1 MEQVGAKA
9 IDEQAQ
15 AVRMPGGQF
24 LISDTVASDVFTP
37 EDLSEEQRLV
47 GQTARDFVEQEVL
60 PVLDRIEAKDWAL
73 TRDLLARLGR
83 LELLGIE
90 VPAAYGGAE
99 LDKVTALVVTE
110 ALSAGS
116 FGVTASAHVGIGMEP
131 IVYFGTPAQ
140 REQYLPKM
148 IRGELIGAYAL
159 TEPTAGSDAMSIRT
173 KAVRSPDGRSW
184 LLTGTK
190 QFITNASFADL
201 FTVFAKVDGEKHTAF
216 LVERDTEGF
225 SIGEEEHKMGIRGS
239 STAPLVLENAKIPGD
254 HLLGEVGQGFK
265 VAVNILNMGRFK
277 LAAGAVGACK
287 LVLRS
292 SLQYAGD
299 RRQFGK
305 TLTSFGLIKQKLA
318 EMAIRTYV
326 AESMAYRTGGLVDG
340 ALGGVHGDPDAAM
353 RALEEY
359 AVECAINKVYA
370 SEVLDYVVDE
380 NVQVHGGYGF
390 IEEYPAARAYRD
402 PRINRLF
409 EGTNEINR
417 MLTTGML
424 LRRAQRGRLNLIPAA
439 LAVVQE
445 LTAPSLGEEAG
456 TGVLAEEARI
466 VRMVKKAALFAAGVA
481 VQKYLETI
489 EDQQEVLAAIADLVI
504 ETFAMESGLLRAERA
519 VARQGEA
526 AAALKVAM
534 IRTYV
539 NDAVARV
546 DATAKTV
553 LGAVEEGDTLRTELA
568 GLRRLL
574 RYTPVNTVAL
584 RRQIADA
591 QIASG
596 RYVC

>member
-1 MEQVGAKA
+1 MDAKA
-9 IDEQAQ
+9 MDERERSAPV
-15 AVRMPGGQF
+15 AGGSF
-24 LISDTVASDVFTP
+24 LITDTAPGDVFTP

-47 GQTARDFVEQEVL
+47 GQTARDFVEQEVF

-73 TRDLLARLGR
+73 TCDLLQKLGR

-90 VPAAYGGAE
+90 VPGTYGGAE
-99 LDKVTALVVTE
+99 LDKVTALLVTE

-116 FGVTASAHVGIGMEP
+116 FGVTCSAHVGIGMEP
-131 IVYFGTPAQ
+131 IVYFGTAAQ
-140 REQYLPKM
+140 RDGYLPKM
-148 IRGELIGAYAL
+148 VRGELIGAYAL

-173 KAVRSPDGRSW
+173 KAVRSPDGASW

-190 QFITNASFADL
+190 QFITNAAFADV

-216 LVERDTEGF
+216 LVDRDTEGF
-225 SIGEEEHKMGIRGS
+225 SVGEEEHKMGIIGS
-239 STAPLVLENAKIPGD
+239 STAPLVLENARIPAD
-254 HLLGEVGQGFK
+254 HLLGEIGQGFK

-277 LAAGAVGACK
+277 LAAGVVGASK
-287 LVLRS
+287 HVLRT

-299 RRQFGK
+299 RQQFGK
-305 TLTSFGLIKQKLA
+305 PLTAFGLIKQKLA
-318 EMAIRTYV
+318 EMAIRIYI
-326 AESMAYRTGGLVDG
+326 AESMAYRTAGMVDD
-340 ALGGVHGDPDAAM
+340 ALGGVHGDPEAAM

-402 PRINRLF
+402 SRINRLF

-445 LTAPSLGEEAG
+445 LTSPSLGEDAG
-456 TGVLAEEARI
+456 TGILADEARI

-489 EDQQEVLAAIADLVI
+489 EEQQEVLAAIADLVT
-504 ETFAMESGLLRAERA
+504 ETFAMESGLLRAQRA
-519 VARQGEA
+519 VQREGEN
-526 AAALKVAM
+526 AAALKIAM
-534 IRTYV
+534 IRTYI

-584 RRQIADA
+584 RRQVAEA

>member
-1 MEQVGAKA
+1 
-9 IDEQAQ
+9 
-15 AVRMPGGQF
+15 
-24 LISDTVASDVFTP
+24 
-37 EDLSEEQRLV
+37 
-47 GQTARDFVEQEVL
+47 
-60 PVLDRIEAKDWAL
+60 
-73 TRDLLARLGR
+73 
-83 LELLGIE
+83 
-90 VPAAYGGAE
+90 
-99 LDKVTALVVTE
+99 VTALLVTE

-116 FGVTASAHVGIGMEP
+116 FGVTCSAHVGIGMEP
-131 IVYFGTPAQ
+131 IVYFGTAAQ
-140 REQYLPKM
+140 RDGYLPKM
-148 IRGELIGAYAL
+148 VRGELIGAYAL

-173 KAVRSPDGRSW
+173 KAVRSPDGASW

-190 QFITNASFADL
+190 QFITNAAFADV

-216 LVERDTEGF
+216 LVDRDTEGF
-225 SIGEEEHKMGIRGS
+225 SVGEEEHKMGIIGS
-239 STAPLVLENAKIPGD
+239 STAPLVLENARIPAD
-254 HLLGEVGQGFK
+254 HLLGEIGQGFK

-277 LAAGAVGACK
+277 LAAGVVGASK
-287 LVLRS
+287 HVLRT

-299 RRQFGK
+299 RQQFGK
-305 TLTSFGLIKQKLA
+305 PLTAFGLIKQKLA
-318 EMAIRTYV
+318 EMAIRIYI
-326 AESMAYRTGGLVDG
+326 AESMAYRTAGMVDD
-340 ALGGVHGDPDAAM
+340 ALGGVHGDPEAAM

-402 PRINRLF
+402 SRINRLF

-445 LTAPSLGEEAG
+445 LTSPSLGEDAG
-456 TGVLAEEARI
+456 TGILADEARI

-489 EDQQEVLAAIADLVI
+489 EEQQEVLAAIADLVT
-504 ETFAMESGLLRAERA
+504 ETFAMESGLLRAQRA
-519 VARQGEA
+519 VQREGEN
-526 AAALKVAM
+526 AAALKIAM
-534 IRTYV
+534 IRTYI

-584 RRQIADA
+584 RRQVAEA

>member
-1 MEQVGAKA
+1 MDAKA
-9 IDEQAQ
+9 VDERERGAPV
-15 AVRMPGGQF
+15 AGGSF
-24 LISDTVASDVFTP
+24 LITDTAPGEIFAP
-37 EDLSEEQRLV
+37 EDLSDEQRLV
-47 GQTARDFVEQEVL
+47 GQTARGFVEQEGF
-60 PVLDRIEAKDWAL
+60 PVLDRIEGKDWAL
-73 TRDLLARLGR
+73 TRDLLRRLGE

-90 VPAAYGGAE
+90 VPGTHGGAE
-99 LDKVTALVVTE
+99 LDKVTALLVTE

-116 FGVTASAHVGIGMEP
+116 FGVTCSAHVGIGMEP

-140 REQYLPKM
+140 REWYLPKM
-148 IRGELIGAYAL
+148 VRGELIGAYAL

-173 KAVRSPDGRSW
+173 KAVRSPDGAAW

-190 QFITNASFADL
+190 QFITNAAFADV

-216 LVERDTEGF
+216 LVDRGTDGF
-225 SIGEEEHKMGIRGS
+225 AVGEEEHKMGIVGS
-239 STAPLVLENAKIPGD
+239 STAPLVLENARIPAD
-254 HLLGEVGQGFK
+254 HLLGEIGQGFK

-277 LAAGAVGACK
+277 LAAGVVGAAK
-287 LVLRS
+287 HVLRT

-305 TLTSFGLIKQKLA
+305 PPTAFGLIKQKLA
-318 EMAIRTYV
+318 EMAVRIYV

-340 ALGGVHGDPDAAM
+340 ALGGVHGDPEAAM

-380 NVQVHGGYGF
+380 NVQIHGGYGF
-390 IEEYPAARAYRD
+390 IEEYSAARAYRD
-402 PRINRLF
+402 SRINRLF
-409 EGTNEINR
+409 EGPNEINR

-445 LTAPSLGEEAG
+445 LTAPSLGEDAG
-456 TGVLAEEARI
+456 AGVLADEARI

-481 VQKYLETI
+481 VQKYLEDI
-489 EDQQEVLAAIADLVI
+489 EEQQEVLAAIADLVS
-504 ETFAMESGLLRAERA
+504 ETFAMESGLLRAQRA
-519 VARQGEA
+519 VQRQGEDVDA
-526 AAALKVAM
+526 FKVAM
-534 IRTYV
+534 IRTYI
-539 NDAVARV
+539 NDAVPRV
-546 DATAKTV
+546 DATAKMV

-584 RRQIADA
+584 RRRIA
-591 QIASG
+591 
-596 RYVC
+596 

>member
-1 MEQVGAKA
+1 MDAKA
-9 IDEQAQ
+9 MDERERSAPV
-15 AVRMPGGQF
+15 AGGSF
-24 LISDTVASDVFTP
+24 LITDTAPGDVFTP

-47 GQTARDFVEQEVL
+47 GQTARDFVEQEVF

-73 TRDLLARLGR
+73 TRDLLQKLGR

-90 VPAAYGGAE
+90 VPGTYGGAE
-99 LDKVTALVVTE
+99 LDKVTALLVTE

-116 FGVTASAHVGIGMEP
+116 FGVTCSAHVGIGMEP
-131 IVYFGTPAQ
+131 IVYFGTAAQ
-140 REQYLPKM
+140 RDGYLPKM
-148 IRGELIGAYAL
+148 VRGELIGAYAL

-173 KAVRSPDGRSW
+173 KAVRSPDGASW

-190 QFITNASFADL
+190 QFITNAAFADV

-216 LVERDTEGF
+216 LVDRDTEGF
-225 SIGEEEHKMGIRGS
+225 SVGEEEHKMGIIGS
-239 STAPLVLENAKIPGD
+239 STAPLVLENARIPAD
-254 HLLGEVGQGFK
+254 HLLGEIGQGFK

-277 LAAGAVGACK
+277 LAAGVVGASK
-287 LVLRS
+287 HVLRT

-299 RRQFGK
+299 RQQFGK
-305 TLTSFGLIKQKLA
+305 PLTAFGLIKQKLA
-318 EMAIRTYV
+318 EMAIRIYI
-326 AESMAYRTGGLVDG
+326 AESMAYRTAGMVDD
-340 ALGGVHGDPDAAM
+340 ALGGVHGDPEAAM

-402 PRINRLF
+402 SRINRLF

-445 LTAPSLGEEAG
+445 LTSPSLGEDAG
-456 TGVLAEEARI
+456 TGILADEARI

-489 EDQQEVLAAIADLVI
+489 EEQQEVLAAIADLVT
-504 ETFAMESGLLRAERA
+504 ETFAMESGLLRAQRA
-519 VARQGEA
+519 VQREGEN
-526 AAALKVAM
+526 AAALKIAM
-534 IRTYV
+534 IRTYI

-584 RRQIADA
+584 RRQVAEA

>member
-1 MEQVGAKA
+1 M
-9 IDEQAQ
+9 DEQKRASP
-15 AVRMPGGQF
+15 AGGSF
-24 LISDTVASDVFTP
+24 LISDTAPSDAFTP
-37 EDLSEEQRLV
+37 EDLTEEQRLV

-99 LDKVTALVVTE
+99 LDKVTALVVSE

-116 FGVTASAHVGIGMEP
+116 FGVTYSAHVGIGMEP
-131 IVYFGTPAQ
+131 IVYFGTPPQ
-140 REQYLPKM
+140 RERYLPRM

-173 KAVRSPDGRSW
+173 KALRSPDGRSW

-190 QFITNASFADL
+190 QFITNASFADV

-216 LVERDTEGF
+216 LVDRDTEGF
-225 SIGEEEHKMGIRGS
+225 SVGEEEHKMGIRGS
-239 STAPLVLENAKIPGD
+239 STAPLVLENARIPAD
-254 HLLGEVGQGFK
+254 QLLGEVGQGFK

-277 LAAGAVGACK
+277 LAAGAVGASK
-287 LVLRS
+287 LVLRT

-299 RRQFGK
+299 RQQFGK
-305 TLTSFGLIKQKLA
+305 PLTAFGLIKQKLA

-326 AESMAYRTGGLVDG
+326 AESMAYRTGGMVDET
-340 ALGGVHGDPDAAM
+340 LGGVHGDPEAAM

-359 AVECAINKVYA
+359 AIECAINKVYA

-380 NVQVHGGYGF
+380 NVQIHGGYGF

-402 PRINRLF
+402 SRINRLF

-445 LTAPSLGEEAG
+445 LTSPSLGEDAG
-456 TGVLAEEARI
+456 TGILAEEARL

-504 ETFAMESGLLRAERA
+504 ETFAMESGLLRAQHA
-519 VARQGEA
+519 LQRQGDE
-526 AAALKVAM
+526 AALKVAM
-534 IRTYV
+534 IRTYIH
-539 NDAVARV
+539 DAVARV

-574 RYTPVNTVAL
+574 RHTPPNTVAL

-591 QIASG
+591 QIAAG

>member
-1 MEQVGAKA
+1 MDAKA
-9 IDEQAQ
+9 VDERERGAPM
-15 AVRMPGGQF
+15 AGGGF
-24 LISDTVASDVFTP
+24 LLTDTVPGEVFSP

-47 GQTARDFVEQEVL
+47 GQTARDFVEQEVF
-60 PVLDRIEAKDWAL
+60 PVLDRIEGKDWAL
-73 TRDLLARLGR
+73 TRDLLKKLGQ

-90 VPAAYGGAE
+90 VPGAYGGAE
-99 LDKVTALVVTE
+99 LDKVTALLVTE

-116 FGVTASAHVGIGMEP
+116 FGVTCSAHVGIGMEP

-140 REQYLPKM
+140 RERYLPKM
-148 IRGELIGAYAL
+148 VRGELIGAYAL
-159 TEPTAGSDAMSIRT
+159 TEPAAGSDAMSIRT
-173 KAVRSPDGRSW
+173 KAVRSPDGAAW

-190 QFITNASFADL
+190 QFITNAAFADV

-216 LVERDTEGF
+216 LVDRDTDGF
-225 SIGEEEHKMGIRGS
+225 AVGEEEHKMGIIGS
-239 STAPLVLENAKIPGD
+239 STAPLVLENARIPAD
-254 HLLGEVGQGFK
+254 QLLGEIGQGFK

-277 LAAGAVGACK
+277 LAAGVVGAAK
-287 LVLRS
+287 HVLRT

-305 TLTSFGLIKQKLA
+305 PLTAFGLIKQKLA
-318 EMAIRTYV
+318 EMAVRIYV
-326 AESMAYRTGGLVDG
+326 AESMAYRTGGMVDG
-340 ALGGVHGDPDAAM
+340 ALGGVHGDPEAAM

-380 NVQVHGGYGF
+380 NVQIHGGYGF

-402 PRINRLF
+402 SRINRLF

-445 LTAPSLGEEAG
+445 LTSPSLGEDAG
-456 TGVLAEEARI
+456 TGVLADEARI

-489 EDQQEVLAAIADLVI
+489 EEQQEVLAAIADLVS
-504 ETFAMESGLLRAERA
+504 ETFAMESGLLRAQRA
-519 VARQGEA
+519 VQRKGEE

-534 IRTYV
+534 IRTYI

-546 DATAKTV
+546 DATARTV

-591 QIASG
+591 QIAAG
-596 RYVC
+596 RYTC